1 MERTLYLNEN
11 TTLSVIRD
19 GPSLVVMED
28 GKSSRRV
35 PARMIQ
41 RVVITGNIKLE
52 TSLITLFTQNN
63 VPVTFLDKKGNQI
76 AVTLP
81 YKQYLPGHYQE
92 QRIFVESGYTTQ
104 RFMTFLRAYR
114 QRVQIDV
121 LKRLLKRQI
130 PDQYVT
136 VGLKEEEYQQ
146 VVDNATI
153 PYRGIFQHIRNAVS
167 ALFVEMVIS
176 KLIASDLDPHMGVMH
191 RRRDFGLALDICHIL
206 GPEIDIQSIQ
216 FFYGKKGV
224 DHRKNK
230 EMSSEDRKAIAVRFE
245 NRKEVLV
252 TVTEH
257 IIDGMF
263 ELVRELRLGGEFNQ
277 YL

>member
-11 TTLSVIRD
+11 TTLDVIRD
-19 GPSLVVMED
+19 GPSLVVKEE
-28 GKSSRRV
+28 GKSGRRV

-52 TSLITLFTQNN
+52 TGLITLFTQNN
-63 VPVTFLDKKGNQI
+63 VPITFLDKKGNQI

-81 YKQYLPGHYQE
+81 YKQHLSEHYKA
-92 QRIFVESGYTTQ
+92 QRIFLESDYTTR

-121 LKRLLKRQI
+121 LKRLLKSQM
-130 PDQYVT
+130 PDHYVT

-146 VVDNATI
+146 AIDTATS
-153 PYRGIFQHIRNAVS
+153 PYREIFHSIHNAVS
-167 ALFVEMVIS
+167 ALFGEMVIS
-176 KLIASDLDPHMGVMH
+176 KLITSELDPHIGVMH

-206 GPEIDIQSIQ
+206 GPETDLQTIQ
-216 FFYGKKGV
+216 FFCGKKGI
-224 DHRKNK
+224 DYRKNK
-230 EMSSEDRKAIAVRFE
+230 EMSSEERKTIAVRFE
-245 NRKEVLV
+245 NRKDVLA
-252 TVTEH
+252 TMTEH
-257 IIDGMF
+257 IIDGIF
-263 ELVRELRLGGEFNQ
+263 ELIRELRFSGEFNQ

>member
-1 MERTLYLNEN
+1 MEKTLYLNEN

-19 GPSLVVMED
+19 GPSIVVKE
-28 GKSSRRV
+28 GEKSGRRV

-41 RVVITGNIKLE
+41 RVVIVGNIKLD

-63 VPVTFLDKKGNQI
+63 IPITFFDRKGSQI

-81 YKQYLPGHYQE
+81 YKHHLPGQYKT
-92 QRIFVESGYTTQ
+92 QRIFLESDYNSK

-114 QRVQIDV
+114 QRVQITV

-130 PDQYVT
+130 PDSYVT
-136 VGLKEEEYQQ
+136 VGLKEEEYQR
-146 VVDNATI
+146 VMDNVTA
-153 PYRGIFQHIRNAVS
+153 PYRKRFHYIRNAIS
-167 ALFVEMVIS
+167 AVFLEMVVS
-176 KLIASDLDPHMGVMH
+176 KLIASEFDPHMGVMH
-191 RRRDFGLALDICHIL
+191 RRRDFGLALDVCHVL

-216 FFYGKKGV
+216 FFQGKKGAE
-224 DHRKNK
+224 HRKNK
-230 EMSSEDRKAIAVRFE
+230 EMSSEDVKAIAVRFE
-245 NRKEVLV
+245 NRKDAVVNL
-252 TVTEH
+252 TEH

-263 ELVRELRLGGEFNQ
+263 ELIRELRLGGEFNQ